1 MSTKKRGINK
11 MSVTKKQLNLQVKQL
26 NAMLKVINIDLDLS
40 IDYGNGLPSLRSHN
54 GTINIITAMSKPE
67 LESAMSGIKH
77 ILFGIGLYGMEQA
90 NQINQQI

>member
-1 MSTKKRGINK
+1 
-11 MSVTKKQLNLQVKQL
+11 MSVTKKQLNLQVKHL
-26 NAMLKVINIDLDLS
+26 NELLENINPLYNIDLDLT